1 MDFYTQKLS
10 CIHAF
15 SMAQFMSAF
24 TNFESSYSNRLA
36 KCGRDITEEENVGY
50 PQSIEIIDKASIRN
64 TFGILWQTPFLRRDQ
79 DDDKK
84 NQVTLSFIFII

>member
-1 MDFYTQKLS
+1 MIPRGVWCWRGSLKIMYT

-24 TNFESSYSNRLA
+24 TNFESSYCNRLA

-64 TFGILWQTPFLRRDQ
+64 TFGIL
-79 DDDKK
+79 
-84 NQVTLSFIFII
+84 